1 MTSNTGWQEP
11 PDTRKGYP
19 AFLLAQTRHRPSFH
33 QGYPSSQEGVSLLPD
48 PLGG

>member
-11 PDTRKGYP
+11 PDTRKEYP
-19 AFLLAQTRHRPSFH
+19 TFLLAQTRHHPSFP
-33 QGYPSSQEGVSLLPD
+33 QGNPNSQEGVSLLPD